1 MGDSVQD
8 FFEEIPAI
16 ASQLQRGPSSLG
28 FDRAEYILMVG
39 SEYASTV
46 DMFERRLYSDIQMA
60 EINSDT
66 MIRNYSIAQIY
77 ELHQSL
83 RSLQFYLHNLLVH
96 FSTTLEELN
105 ITDNGNTGSP
115 LGASNTTAISW
126 PVARDGRRG
135 RPRILISRKHLETL
149 EEFGFSFAA
158 CASILGVTTQTLRNR
173 RRHFGMEL
181 GSERYSVISDN
192 ELDHEIADILQ
203 VSPEIGERCMIG
215 ALRSRGFRLQRWRVR
230 DAIMRVDPISRAC
243 RRRRL
248 TLRRQYNLPAP
259 NALW

>member
-1 MGDSVQD
+1 MQD

-28 FDRAEYILMVG
+28 FDRSEYMLMVG

-46 DMFERRLYSDIQMA
+46 DMFVRRIYSDVQMA
-60 EINSDT
+60 EINGDT
-66 MIRNYSIAQIY
+66 MIGNHPIAQVY

-105 ITDNGNTGSP
+105 LTDGGSQD
-115 LGASNTTAISW
+115 ASNTTATW
-126 PVARDGRRG
+126 PVDRDGRRG
-135 RPRILISRKHLETL
+135 RPRILISREHLETL

-173 RRHFGMEL
+173 RRDFGMEV
-181 GSERYSVISDN
+181 GSERYSVISDD
-192 ELDHEIADILQ
+192 ELDHEIAEILR

-230 DAIMRVDPISRAC
+230 NAI
-243 RRRRL
+243 
-248 TLRRQYNLPAP
+248 
-259 NALW
+259 